1 MSPRPSSRPLEASV
15 EDQVADEAAILD
27 GLRRQDLGA
36 LARAFDRWHQRV
48 RVLARRLL
56 SDAAAAEDVVQETF
70 TALPRAVRGFRGEV
84 ALETFVL
91 AIAVKR
97 ARHHRRAAARR
108 QRALARLNNEARN
121 PLRDPEQE
129 TYRRQLGLRLAAAL
143 DRLPL
148 PQRIAFVLCEIE
160 ELTSSQAAAV
170 AGVPEATVRTRLF
183 RARSLLREKLASSID
198 LAYEDAFAFAG
209 QRCDRI
215 VAHVLER
222 LRKE

>member
-1 MSPRPSSRPLEASV
+1 MSARGSSRLSEAKA
-15 EDQVADEAAILD
+15 EEAAADEPAILD

-70 TALPRAVRGFRGEV
+70 TALPRAVRGFRGE
-84 ALETFVL
+84 AAFETFLL

-108 QRALARLNNEARN
+108 QRALARLSSQERN
-121 PLRDPEQE
+121 PSCDPEQE

-148 PQRIAFVLCEIE
+148 AQRIAFVLCEIE

-183 RARSLLREKLASSID
+183 HARR
-198 LAYEDAFAFAG
+198 
-209 QRCDRI
+209 
-215 VAHVLER
+215 R
-222 LRKE
+222 LRDWLEMERAP

>member
-1 MSPRPSSRPLEASV
+1 MSHLAGANRQEPSP
-15 EDQVADEAAILD
+15 DEAAILA

-36 LARAFDRWHQRV
+36 LARAFDRWHHRV

-70 TALPRAVRGFRGEV
+70 TALPRAVLGFRADV
-84 ALETFVL
+84 DLETFLL

-108 QRALARLNNEARN
+108 QRALVRLAKEQRHPA
-121 PLRDPEQE
+121 RDPEQE
-129 TYRRQLGLRLAAAL
+129 TYRRELGLRLAAAL

-148 PQRIAFVLCEIE
+148 AQRIAFVLCEIE
-160 ELTSSQAAAV
+160 ELTSAQAAAV

-183 RARSLLREKLASSID
+183 HARR
-198 LAYEDAFAFAG
+198 
-209 QRCDRI
+209 
-215 VAHVLER
+215 R
-222 LRKE
+222 LRDRLEMERRP